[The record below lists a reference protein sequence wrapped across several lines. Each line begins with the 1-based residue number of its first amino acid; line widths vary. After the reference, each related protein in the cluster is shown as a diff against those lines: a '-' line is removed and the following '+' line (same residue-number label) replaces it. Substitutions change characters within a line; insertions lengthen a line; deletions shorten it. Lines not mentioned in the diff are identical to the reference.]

1 MPHPLRLLAPLLLC
15 ALACPLALPLPLNA
29 QSASPRSAS
38 PRSASHSPASQ
49 PPIPNAATLL
59 RQVVAHQRQMDSARE
74 NYTYRELQ
82 VIHQL
87 DRHGHIQS
95 TKTREYRVFFVHT
108 HQVDE
113 LIAKDGHPL
122 SPDQQRNRVQH
133 AIAKAEQTPPGQST
147 SGQTVSVSQLLAIMR
162 LSHPRRTTVNGRP
175 TIVFDFTGK
184 RHAPAHSK
192 AERTL
197 RKITG
202 AIWIDERDHEVSRLT
217 AHFDA
222 NFHEGWGLVAVDK
235 GSTFTFTQRPMHGG
249 LWLPSSTQI
258 HLVAHALA
266 FIGYRANITVTD
278 SHYQVFHAG
287 AKQLKGVHIVPPNS
301 PK

>member
-1 MPHPLRLLAPLLLC
+1 MPLRLLAALLL
-15 ALACPLALPLPLNA
+15 CPLALFA
-29 QSASPRSAS
+29 QTAPAR
-38 PRSASHSPASQ
+38 PASQ
-49 PPIPNAATLL
+49 PPIPDVPTLL

-74 NYTYRELQ
+74 NYTYRELE

-95 TKTREYRVFFVHT
+95 TKTRQYRVFFVHT
-108 HQVDE
+108 HEIDE

-122 SPDQQRNRVQH
+122 SPARQRKRIQH
-133 AIAKAEQTPPGQST
+133 AIAQAEKTPPGQST
-147 SGQTVSVSQLLAIMR
+147 GGPTVSVSQLLSIMQ
-162 LSHPRRTTVNGRP
+162 LSSPRRTTVDGRP
-175 TIVFDFTGK
+175 TIVFRFTGK
-184 RHAPAHSK
+184 RHAPAHGK
-192 AERTL
+192 ALRTL

-202 AIWIDERDHEVSRLT
+202 TIWIDEHDREVRRLT

-222 NFHEGWGLVAVDK
+222 NLHEGWGLVSVDK

-249 LWLPSSTQI
+249 LWLPASTQV

-266 FIGYRANITVTD
+266 FFGYRANITITC

-287 AKQLKGVHIVPPNS
+287 AKQLKGVRVIPPS
-301 PK
+301 PKK